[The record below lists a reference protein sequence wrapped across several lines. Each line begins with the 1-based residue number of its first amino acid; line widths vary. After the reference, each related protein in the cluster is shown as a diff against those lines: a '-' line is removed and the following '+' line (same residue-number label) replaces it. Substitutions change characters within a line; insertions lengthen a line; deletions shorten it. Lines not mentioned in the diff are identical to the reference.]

1 MPDLKLRRLPDR
13 TSVRISFRASPEL
26 ARSLQA
32 YAALYRETYGQAQS
46 VPDLVPYM
54 LESFLAGDR
63 TFVAAQK
70 AERTEGGRPRPEPI
84 APSPAKTA

>member
-1 MPDLKLRRLPDR
+1 MPNLKLGRLPDR
-13 TSVRISFRASPEL
+13 TPVKISFRATPEL
-26 ARSLQA
+26 ARSLQV

-63 TFVAAQK
+63 AFVAAQK
-70 AERTEGGRPRPEPI
+70 MGRMEGRT
-84 APSPAKTA
+84 